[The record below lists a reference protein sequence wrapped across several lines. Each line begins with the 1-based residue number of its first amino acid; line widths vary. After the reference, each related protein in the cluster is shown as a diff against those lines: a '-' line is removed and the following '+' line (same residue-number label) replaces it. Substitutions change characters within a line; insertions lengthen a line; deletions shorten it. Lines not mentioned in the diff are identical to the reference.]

1 MRTRLLAALIVAFAV
16 VAPSLAHAPQATPP
30 ARGGIARA
38 AKIDTPLREAA
49 AAIDTWRANLP
60 QPLRGLS
67 PAQLERRWPR
77 WIRERD
83 REIRARVA
91 QGDQDS
97 VVNLW
102 LYGTSFTDLPRAVE
116 PDMSRAA
123 GLTAQAIVTG
133 RLDDLLDG
141 FVDPGANARLQF
153 ARDVVERHGL
163 NPASA
168 AERGRIRGLL
178 AEWRARM
185 IAEFQEYERALR
197 SAEQAGDPSEVL
209 STHAVL
215 FRDRGLSTDTSVLV
229 NFAVDEAIGAM
240 ARSGTIVPGGVRR
253 VGIVG
258 PGLEMT
264 NKADGQDF
272 YPPQTLQPFALMDS
286 LISRALADPRQLRVT
301 TFDVSPRVNQHLE
314 GARRRAE
321 SGQPYSL
328 HLALADDE
336 PWRSELVAFTKRVGV
351 SIGESA
357 RPVAVPPTA
366 GAVNVRAVQVRPAAV
381 LAIDPADVNVIVER
395 LAPLPANELF
405 DLIVATNILVY
416 YSRFE
421 QALAMTNLAGML
433 KPGGILLTNSAVFPV
448 PPFKA
453 SAQQL
458 RVVYSDR
465 QYDQVFWY
473 ERE

>member
-1 MRTRLLAALIVAFAV
+1 MRKRLLAALIVAFAV
-16 VAPSLAHAPQATPP
+16 VAPSLADAPQEPP
-30 ARGGIARA
+30 PTGAVVRA
-38 AKIDTPLREAA
+38 AKIDTSLRDAA
-49 AAIDTWRANLP
+49 AAIDTWRASLP
-60 QPLRGLS
+60 ESLRGLS
-67 PAQLERRWPR
+67 AGELERRWPR
-77 WIRERD
+77 WIRDRD

-91 QGDQDS
+91 QGDEDS
-97 VVNLW
+97 LVNLW

-123 GLTAQAIVTG
+123 GLTPQAIVTG
-133 RLDDLLDG
+133 RLGDLLDG
-141 FVDPGANARLQF
+141 IADPGANERLQF
-153 ARDVVERHGL
+153 ARGVVERHGL
-163 NPASA
+163 NPASQGDR
-168 AERGRIRGLL
+168 ERIRGLVSDM
-178 AEWRARM
+178 RTRM
-185 IAEFQEYERALR
+185 IAQFNDYDRGLRAADR
-197 SAEQAGDPSEVL
+197 SGDPSEVL

-229 NFAVDEAIGAM
+229 NFAIDEALGAM
-240 ARSGTIVPGGVRR
+240 ARSGTIAPGGLRH
-253 VGIVG
+253 VGLVG

-286 LISRALADPRQLRVT
+286 VVSRALADARQLQVT

-314 GARRRAE
+314 GARRRARD
-321 SGQPYSL
+321 GQSYTF
-328 HLALADDE
+328 HVALPGDE
-336 PWRSELVAFTKRVGV
+336 PWRPELVAFTKRLGA

-357 RPVAVPPTA
+357 RAAAVPPTA
-366 GAVNVRAVQVRPAAV
+366 GAVTVRAVQVRPAAV
-381 LAIDPADVNVIVER
+381 LAVHPADVNVIVER
-395 LAPLPANELF
+395 LAPLPASERF

-416 YSRFE
+416 YGRFE
-421 QALAMTNLAGML
+421 QALAMTNLASML

-465 QYDQVFWY
+465 QYDQLFWY